1 MAKWRM
7 TYNNRDMHDC
17 SARGVAIKESK
28 EELELLAKT
37 LQKSI
42 YNVQIKEISLKINNS
57 SNSL

>member
-7 TYNNRDMHDC
+7 TYNNRDMHGC